1 MAEFSDVESEEAM
14 SLGRP
19 AMRKGEERKIKSS
32 IALHDKIM
40 REYIQAGWTLEQAS
54 KKALQDMLK
63 GRKS

>member
-1 MAEFSDVESEEAM
+1 M

-19 AMRKGEERKIKSS
+19 AMRKGEERKIKAS